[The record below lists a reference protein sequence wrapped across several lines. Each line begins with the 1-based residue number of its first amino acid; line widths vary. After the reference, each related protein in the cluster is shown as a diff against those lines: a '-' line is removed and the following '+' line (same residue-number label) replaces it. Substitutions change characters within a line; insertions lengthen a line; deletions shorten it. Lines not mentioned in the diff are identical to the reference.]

1 MPAPRRIAIFSA
13 SAGAGHLRAAEALE
27 AACRARFPDAEVRN
41 VDTLTL
47 APKSFR
53 RLYGQGY
60 LDFVNRAPE
69 LVGALYDRTNRP
81 PKHPA
86 AERLGMLLQRL
97 NARPFVRFLR
107 EFEPDVVA
115 HTHFLP
121 AALAAHEKRKQRFTA
136 PHLVV
141 VTDFDVH
148 RFWLCPG
155 IERYCVAREEN
166 RVHLAALGE
175 PLDRIRVTG
184 IPVAPVFDEPKDAA
198 ALRRKHGVRA
208 DRPLVLVLGGG
219 FGVGPVEALVEGLWS
234 GVRGAELVVVAGRN
248 EALRKRLERRAG
260 GAPVSTR
267 VLGFTRDMHEW
278 MALASLAVTKPGG
291 LTTSEALACGLPLV
305 VANPIPGQETRNAT
319 MLFEEGAAI
328 SGENPWTIGYRVAR
342 LLESPGRLES
352 MRAAA
357 RRLGRPQAAGD
368 VATELGALVAAP
380 PL

>member
-1 MPAPRRIAIFSA
+1 M
-13 SAGAGHLRAAEALE
+13 
-27 AACRARFPDAEVRN
+27 
-41 VDTLTL
+41 TL

-60 LDFVNRAPE
+60 LDFVNHAPE

-97 NARPFVRFLR
+97 NTRPFVRFLR
-107 EFEPDVVA
+107 EFQPDVVA

-121 AALAAHEKRKQRFTA
+121 AALVAHEKRKRRFEA

-141 VTDFDVH
+141 LTDFDVH

-155 IERYCVAREEN
+155 IECYCVAREDN

-175 PLDRIRVTG
+175 PAERIRVTG
-184 IPVAPVFDEPKDAA
+184 IPVAPVFAEEPDVA
-198 ALRRKHGVRA
+198 ALRRKHGIA
-208 DRPLVLVLGGG
+208 GDRPTLLVLGGG
-219 FGVGPVEALVEGLWS
+219 FGVGPVESLVEGLW
-234 GVRGAELVVVAGRN
+234 GAVRGAEIVVVAGKN
-248 EALRKRLERRAG
+248 EPLRKRLERRAA
-260 GAPVSTR
+260 GAPVPTR
-267 VLGFTRDMHEW
+267 VLGFTREMHEW
-278 MALASLAVTKPGG
+278 MALAALAVTKPGG
-291 LTTSEALACGLPLV
+291 LTTSEALARGLPLV
-305 VANPIPGQETRNAT
+305 VANPIPGQEARNAT

-328 SGENPWTIGYRVAR
+328 SGENPWTLGFRVAR
-342 LLESPGRLES
+342 LLESRDRLAA

-357 RRLGRPQAAGD
+357 RRLGRPRAAAD
-368 VATELGALVAAP
+368 VAEELAGLMAAP

>member
-1 MPAPRRIAIFSA
+1 M
-13 SAGAGHLRAAEALE
+13 RAAEALE
-27 AACRARFPDAEVRN
+27 AACRARFPDAELQN

-121 AALAAHEKRKQRFTA
+121 AALAAHEKQKRRFSA

-155 IERYCVAREEN
+155 IERYCVAREDN

-184 IPVAPVFDEPKDAA
+184 IPVATAFAEPKDAA
-198 ALRRKHGVRA
+198 ALRRKHGVQA

-234 GVRGAELVVVAGRN
+234 GVQGAELVVVAGRN
-248 EALRKRLERRAG
+248 EALRKRLEKRAG
-260 GAPVSTR
+260 AAPVTTR

-357 RRLGRPQAAGD
+357 RRLGRPQAAAD
-368 VATELGALVAAP
+368 VATELGDLVAAP